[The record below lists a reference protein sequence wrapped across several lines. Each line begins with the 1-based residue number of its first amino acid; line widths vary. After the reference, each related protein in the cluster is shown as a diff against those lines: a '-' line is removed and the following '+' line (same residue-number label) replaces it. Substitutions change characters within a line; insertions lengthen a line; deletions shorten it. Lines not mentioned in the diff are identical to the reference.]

1 MLSNRIVPLIVA
13 VALFMENM
21 DSTVI
26 ATSLPAIAADIGTD
40 PLALKLAITSYLI
53 SLAVFLP
60 VSGWTADRFGARNVF
75 RLAILVFI
83 SGSIGCALSS
93 SLTEFVIARM
103 VEGVGGAMM
112 TPVARLIL
120 VRTVDKR
127 ELVVAMI
134 WVTIPALLGPMIG
147 PVFGGFLT
155 TYVSWHWIFI
165 INVPIGLIG
174 IVLATIYIPDVKAE
188 NPDPFDARGAAL
200 AGIAIAGLT
209 FGGSS
214 LGLNFLPTGV
224 VIAMIVAGAAAA
236 VGYVLHARRTPVPI
250 LDLSLLRFPTLHA
263 AVVGGFFYRAGVG
276 CLPFLL
282 PLCLQLGFG
291 LTAFQSGLITAASVF
306 GALGMKTIIPRVL
319 SRFGFRSA
327 MTVNAVVSAALV
339 GLCATFVPGVPFAW
353 IVGVLLVGGFF
364 RSLQYTSLN
373 TIAYADID
381 PRYMSRA
388 TSLVAVAQ
396 QLSLSVS
403 VALGASI
410 VELTVAWRGADKI
423 TAADFQPAWII
434 VALISAMT
442 ALIFWRMPPDAGAEV
457 SRRQTASS
465 AGPTAASDQKQG

>member
-1 MLSNRIVPLIVA
+1 MLSNKIVPLIVA

-83 SGSIGCALSS
+83 SGSIGCALSG

-120 VRTVDKR
+120 VRTIDKR

-134 WVTIPALLGPMIG
+134 WVTIPALAGPMIG

-165 INVPIGLIG
+165 INVPIGLMG

-200 AGIAIAGLT
+200 AGVAIAGLT

-214 LGLNFLPTGV
+214 LGLNFLPTSV

-236 VGYVLHARRTPVPI
+236 VGYVLHARRSPAPI

-291 LTAFQSGLITAASVF
+291 LTAFQSGMITAASVF

-327 MTVNAVVSAALV
+327 MVVNAVISAALV

-381 PRYMSRA
+381 PRHMSRA

-410 VELTVAWRGADKI
+410 VELTLSWRGADKI

-434 VALISAMT
+434 VSLISAMT
-442 ALIFWRMPPDAGAEV
+442 AFIFWRMPPDAGAEV

-465 AGPTAASDQKQG
+465 TGPTAASDQKQG